1 MKIKEEISQYNDEI
15 INILKAEYL
24 DDYKIKIHFSTNVQQ
39 VVDFEPFLR
48 SHKHPDIQKYLDKEL
63 FKKFSIFNCNLN
75 WNDFDM
81 IFPIS
86 DLLNNSL
93 DHPSE

>member
-1 MKIKEEISQYNDEI
+1 MKIKEEITLYNDEI
-15 INILKAEYL
+15 IKVHKAEYL
-24 DDYKIKIHFSTNVQQ
+24 DDYKIKIHFSNNVQQ
-39 VVDFEPFLR
+39 IVDFEAFLR
-48 SHKHPDIQKYLDKEL
+48 SHKHPDIQKYLDKDF
-63 FKKFSIFNCNLN
+63 FKKFSILNGNLN
-75 WNDFDM
+75 WNDFEM